1 MRTSR
6 KKGGG
11 SREMRSA
18 SELLYINP
26 PLKKEK
32 MQDFYVL
39 HVLYGAH
46 CIPMK
51 IKVLVLRMLGCSLL
65 VIIEWLELR
74 AAAES
79 RSGATLLL

>member
-1 MRTSR
+1 MRPSINTNENESQEGGRESR
-6 KKGGG
+6 NAI
-11 SREMRSA
+11 SFR
-18 SELLYINP
+18 I
-26 PLKKEK
+26 
-32 MQDFYVL
+32 VI

-65 VIIEWLELR
+65 IIIEWLELR